1 MVELKSSHQG
11 KTSFMEHSL
20 KKISQPISL
29 METAVGNIREAI
41 ISGQLPLGSKLSEQ
55 RLADTLGISRSPVR
69 DALAA
74 LQSEGLVKISPKR
87 GSFVFTPDLKEVD
100 DLCEHRC
107 ILEVASVRRAIS
119 ENKAQLVKNMSDALA
134 KMQAAIQKADTNSYT
149 KADMAFH
156 NALIQSGG
164 NHSIASSYQRTIGPL
179 MALRAH
185 LFATMD
191 STISRS
197 MEEHVA
203 LLSACKKE
211 DIHAIET
218 IIEEHSRH
226 LVEAYRSSL

>member
-1 MVELKSSHQG
+1 
-11 KTSFMEHSL
+11 MEHSL

-29 METAVGNIREAI
+29 METAVASIRDAI

-55 RLADTLGISRSPVR
+55 RLADTLGVSRSPVR

-107 ILEVASVRRAIS
+107 VLEIASVSRAIS
-119 ENKAQLVKNMSDALA
+119 ENKVSLIKGMSDAVT
-134 KMQAAIQKADTNSYT
+134 KMQTAIQKEETNSYT
-149 KADMAFH
+149 KADMSFH
-156 NALIQSGG
+156 NTMIRYGG
-164 NHSIASSYQRTIGPL
+164 NRSIATSYQRTIGPL

-185 LFATMD
+185 LFATMN
-191 STISRS
+191 STIQRS
-197 MEEHVA
+197 MDEHQV
-203 LLSACKKE
+203 LLDACENE
-211 DIHAIET
+211 DLEAVKA

-226 LVEAYRSSL
+226 LVEAYRVSL